1 MAPFRTTH
9 SELCLLC
16 GDPSPNIFGIDHLL
30 GTHKIQIQ
38 TFVDA
43 WLVGISSD
51 RRVRRRIRRRHRI
64 HGRLGEALVG
74 ELRLL

>member
-16 GDPSPNIFGIDHLL
+16 GDRSPNIFGIDHLL
-30 GTHKIQIQ
+30 STHKILLK
-38 TFVDA
+38 TSVGA
-43 WLVGISSD
+43 WQVGLSSD